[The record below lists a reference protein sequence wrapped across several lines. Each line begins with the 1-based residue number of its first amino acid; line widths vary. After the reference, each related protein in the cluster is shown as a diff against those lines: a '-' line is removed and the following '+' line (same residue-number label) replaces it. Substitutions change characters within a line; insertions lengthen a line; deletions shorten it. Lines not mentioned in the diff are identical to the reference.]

1 MGAWSKAMSLH
12 KSSGVCTVKKKKKIL
27 FIEFLTDAAL

>member
-12 KSSGVCTVKKKKKIL
+12 KSSGLCTVKKKKIL
-27 FIEFLTDAAL
+27 IIKFLTDAAL